1 MLLPRLR
8 GQRLLTYLPDNLA
21 SKRHSAAEAPECRSL
36 LGLAVN
42 EKRLRIDAVVLHGI
56 RGGLALHDV
65 LEGFHIGDLGDERG
79 LVGPSGSLNVRTV
92 MPIGP
97 NSSSRFGEL
106 SQCSTSSTSW
116 VMT

>member
-1 MLLPRLR
+1 MAVRSS
-8 GQRLLTYLPDNLA
+8 GLTAFAGVGDWSSVSSP
-21 SKRHSAAEAPECRSL
+21 L
-36 LGLAVN
+36 LGLAEN

-56 RGGLALHDV
+56 RGGLAPHGVLKRLHV
-65 LEGFHIGDLGDERG
+65 GDLGDDPG
-79 LVGPSGSLNVRTV
+79 LVRPVWSRNVRTV

-97 NSSSRFGEL
+97 NTSSRFGEL